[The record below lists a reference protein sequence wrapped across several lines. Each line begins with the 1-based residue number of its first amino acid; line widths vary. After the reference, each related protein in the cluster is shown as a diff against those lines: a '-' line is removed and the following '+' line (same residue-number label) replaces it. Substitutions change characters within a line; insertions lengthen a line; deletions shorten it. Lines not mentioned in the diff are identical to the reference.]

1 MTRLCS
7 VLFITVAS
15 LAFVLAASAR
25 PQGPKVVLIGPSSD
39 QATVARVRDEL
50 RLLGFEVDVLVV
62 TGPPADL
69 ATIGRQQ
76 QAAAVAR
83 VEEWPPEIVIW
94 VNPEHELGSGQALE
108 QAGTDRRAGK
118 ELQVSDSLTEPAEPE
133 LLAVRAVEL
142 LRGAL
147 LPVPQ
152 PVGTQ
157 PPSAG
162 TAPAPSSSAADP
174 SNGASPGGRDES
186 PDRGVENGEGP
197 HDSRTSFFLGP
208 GLLVSPDGVPV
219 TPHLLVGGSYRAR
232 WRLGVDARLVIP
244 TTAGRVSAPEGSMLL
259 RTLIMGAAATL
270 QLTEPGSDWTVLTG
284 LGMGAAHLWF
294 EGEAVPPATA
304 ANGSTWAATPFAELS
319 ASYRLHPMLAMRG
332 DTLASLLRPE
342 PIVRIAGREVASVGQ
357 PALVL
362 AIAIEVRP

>member
-1 MTRLCS
+1 MIRLCCA
-7 VLFITVAS
+7 LFITVAS
-15 LAFVLAASAR
+15 LAFVLVAAAHS
-25 PQGPKVVLIGPSSD
+25 QGPKVVLIGPSSD

-50 RLLGFEVDVLVV
+50 RLLRFQVDVLVV

-69 ATIGRQQ
+69 ATIGQRH

-94 VNPEHELGSGQALE
+94 VNPAQQLGPGEAGSRT
-108 QAGTDRRAGK
+108 GTDPQAGK

-152 PVGTQ
+152 PAAQ
-157 PPSAG
+157 PP
-162 TAPAPSSSAADP
+162 TAESGQAPEPAPPSLPVNPRPVGEEDSQNAGDSAD
-174 SNGASPGGRDES
+174 
-186 PDRGVENGEGP
+186 
-197 HDSRTSFFLGP
+197 DSATSFFLGP
-208 GLLVSPDGVPV
+208 GLLVGPGGVPV
-219 TPHLLVGGSYRAR
+219 TPQLLVGGHYRAV

-244 TTAGRVSAPEGSMLL
+244 TTAGRVSAPEGSMEL

-270 QLTEPGSDWTVLTG
+270 QLTEPGSTWTALTG
-284 LGMGAAHLWF
+284 LGLGAAHLWF
-294 EGEAVPPATA
+294 AGDALAPTTA
-304 ANGSTWAATPFAELS
+304 AEGSTWAATPFAELA
-319 ASYRLHPMLAMRG
+319 ASYRLHPMLALRG
-332 DTLASLLRPE
+332 DALATLLRPE
-342 PIVRIAGREVASVGQ
+342 PILRIAGREVASFGQ

-362 AIAIEVRP
+362 AVAIEVRP